1 MCVSNTGLKKKS
13 LKSNIH
19 NIIQRWKLIF
29 KRISE
34 EVLDSL
40 DENDISISDDKRIEA
55 LFNSNKDDDDSDGD
69 IDTDTNI
76 DTDNVEKRRNN
87 KQNKNIQLLNKRG
100 ASNSTNARGLSKRSV
115 SNFSSIKEND
125 NERKITDSND
135 NLRNIENSD
144 NIIDNGDNNN
154 IDDSYKITFDN
165 YDPIEECK
173 KLRTTINGTFYHAG
187 TVWETRRK
195 LWTENVTNIDP
206 SKEHNRD
213 IFKSIPEQY
222 YYRVYKKLVID
233 DKPLREPLNL
243 EDAIKVINS
252 GWKETKTW
260 ENTSKV
266 LH

>member
-1 MCVSNTGLKKKS
+1 MCVSNTDLKKKG

-19 NIIQRWKLIF
+19 NIIRRWKLIF

-34 EVLDSL
+34 EVLDNL
-40 DENDISISDDKRIEA
+40 DENDISISDGKRIEA
-55 LFNSNKDDDDSDGD
+55 LFNNNTNDGIDGD
-69 IDTDTNI
+69 I

-87 KQNKNIQLLNKRG
+87 KQNKNIQLLNKRE
-100 ASNSTNARGLSKRSV
+100 APDSTNSRGLSKRSV
-115 SNFSSIKEND
+115 SNFSSIKKDD
-125 NERKITDSND
+125 NESKITDSND
-135 NLRNIENSD
+135 NLHNIESSD

-154 IDDSYKITFDN
+154 NNIDDPYKITFDN
-165 YDPIEECK
+165 YDPVEECK
-173 KLRTTINGTFYHAG
+173 KLRTAINRTFYHAE

-233 DKPLREPLNL
+233 NKPLREPLNL

-252 GWKETKTW
+252 GWMETKTW
-260 ENTSKV
+260 ENASKC